1 MRTDPSPVC
10 DPPHA
15 VGCRQRPSGVAEARR
30 AACHIVAV
38 LFAAAVCVAGLACGA
53 PGEAPADGASSNI
66 VSDVPAVI
74 DPDARYLIYLHGAII
89 ETEGI
94 RPTHPRFGVYEY
106 EKILETF
113 AERGFVV
120 ISQARPAGTDGMVYA
135 SKVVEQVRTL
145 LAAGVPPDHVTVVG
159 FSKGGGIAIAASSM
173 LADDDV
179 NFVFMAAC
187 NPWLDDHPEIVARG
201 RLLSLREA
209 SDELMGPCDGL
220 FARSPS
226 PHDQR
231 EIVLYLGGGH
241 GAFYRPRPEWV
252 DPVVEW
258 AESGG

>member
-1 MRTDPSPVC
+1 MSHRGSFALP
-10 DPPHA
+10 A
-15 VGCRQRPSGVAEARR
+15 RVATLR
-30 AACHIVAV
+30 AAAFHTVTVFSAI
-38 LFAAAVCVAGLACGA
+38 AACAAGLACGA
-53 PGEAPADGASSNI
+53 ATEVPADTASSSI

-74 DPDARYLIYLHGAII
+74 DPNARYLFYLHGAII
-89 ETEGI
+89 ETEGT

-106 EKILETF
+106 EKILATF

-120 ISQARPAGTDGMVYA
+120 ISEARPAGTDGMVYA

-145 LAAGVPPDHVTVVG
+145 LAAGVPPGHVTVVG

-173 LADDDV
+173 LAEDDV

-187 NPWLDDHPEIVARG
+187 NPWIDDHPEIVARG

-209 SDELMGPCDGL
+209 SDELMGTCEGL

-226 PHDQR
+226 QHDQR
-231 EIVLYLGGGH
+231 EIVLHLGGGH
-241 GAFYRPRPEWV
+241 GAFYRPQTEWV

-258 AESGG
+258 AEGAR